1 MSILL
6 FESWLN
12 VSDLSIEISF
22 HFELVLLASLLGK
35 WVRGINEDLLF
46 LLCFCYALFLTK
58 LCCRSI
64 TMQVGGNS
72 FKRKR
77 RVLHVLGIT
86 WSEFYLVQVL
96 PGPGFT
102 WSRFY
107 LVQVL
112 PSPGFTW
119 SRFYLVQVLP
129 GSGFT
134 WSRFYMVQVLPG
146 PGFTWSRF
154 CLVQVLPGPGFT
166 WSRFYLVQVLPGPGF
181 T

>member
-64 TMQVGGNS
+64 TMQVGGNT

-77 RVLHVLGIT
+77 RVLPVLGIT
-86 WSEFYLVQVL
+86 WSEFYLVRVLPGPGFIWSGFYLVRVL

-102 WSRFY
+102 LSGFY
-107 LVQVL
+107 LVRVL
-112 PSPGFTW
+112 T
-119 SRFYLVQVLP
+119 
-129 GSGFT
+129 
-134 WSRFYMVQVLPG
+134 G
-146 PGFTWSRF
+146 PGFTWSGF
-154 CLVQVLPGPGFT
+154 YLVRVLPGLGSLVCPANPLLGEDEEHPVLSFFLLL
-166 WSRFYLVQVLPGPGF
+166 WSSFPQSS
-181 T
+181 